1 MSQLNDNLVEIK
13 RQKDTYL
20 LPENLRKN
28 INLLGVEGAYE
39 GNLTDAEYQ
48 EANDDLDDILEN
60 TTPFYITNAESLFA
74 NNARL
79 NQMTE
84 LLGMC
89 KNVTIMTRMFASCT
103 NLTSLDLTNLID
115 TSELLQADNMF
126 ANCSN
131 LTSLNLSTFKPTKIK
146 NTSNMFG
153 NCLKLISIDVS
164 NWDASHITNMGTMF
178 ANCPLLESIDFTG
191 WTLSAMVSNFSST
204 FASCPA
210 LNNDTLNSIM
220 GILGTAHPT
229 YNKTLKYLGLSSTQ
243 ATACTS
249 LSNWSVLSA
258 AGWTT
263 GY

>member
-1 MSQLNDNLVEIK
+1 M
-13 RQKDTYL
+13 
-20 LPENLRKN
+20 
-28 INLLGVEGAYE
+28 EGAYE

-60 TTPFYITNAESLFA
+60 TTPFYITNAENLFM
-74 NNARL
+74 NNVRL
-79 NQMTE
+79 NQMND
-84 LLGMC
+84 LLAMC
-89 KNVTIMTRMFASCT
+89 KNVTVMTRMFANCT
-103 NLTSLDLTNLID
+103 NLTSLDLTDLID
-115 TSELLQADNMF
+115 TSEVLQADNMF
-126 ANCSN
+126 VGCTN
-131 LTSLNLSTFKPTKIK
+131 LTSLNLSTFKPTKIR

-153 NCLKLISIDVS
+153 NCPKLISIDVS
-164 NWDASHITNMGTMF
+164 NWDASHISNMGTMF
-178 ANCPLLESIDFTG
+178 ANCTLLESIDFTG
-191 WTLSAMVSNFSST
+191 WTLSAMASNFSST

-220 GILGTAHPT
+220 GILGTAHPA

-243 ATACTS
+243 ATTCTN